1 MGRPAKDGPRRTMRL
16 DTATDDKLH
25 AEAARKGVDVSS
37 ELRMA
42 LRAHYGLDGGPGAD
56 GQAARLHRAEA
67 AARRLE
73 VAFVMLTD
81 SKHRVEDF
89 RSAADTVAV
98 LRPGAAAEVWMAW
111 WDLLQQGAQ

>member
-1 MGRPAKDGPRRTMRL
+1 MRL

-42 LRAHYGLDGGPGAD
+42 LRAHYGLDGGPGAS
-56 GQAARLHRAEA
+56 GRAARLQRALV

-73 VAFVMLTD
+73 VAFVMLTEG
-81 SKHRVEDF
+81 KHRVEDF
-89 RSAADTVAV
+89 TDAADAVAT
-98 LRPGAAAEVWMAW
+98 LGPGAAAEVWQAW
-111 WDLLQQGAQ
+111 WVLRGAKG